1 MNIEYYIVEHTEAAT
16 YGDIFVVL
24 EVIFTIMAVVVI
36 FFLLFMILYGIISLL
51 TKSLKIKCEDN
62 TMMMIALILSLTITS
77 FMTYSSVKNTS
88 EKSYLIIWYEN
99 PAQKIKI
106 QKSALIDDMCLKI
119 KTGQLKAINP
129 MLVPFNLNRKTIKI
143 TKTDEELI
151 HKAEK
156 QYHDKV
162 EEERKEK
169 YADRLEII
177 D

>member
-24 EVIFTIMAVVVI
+24 EVIFTIMSVVVI

-62 TMMMIALILSLTITS
+62 TIMMTALILSLTITG
-77 FMTYSSVKNTS
+77 FITYSSIKNTS
-88 EKSYLIIWYEN
+88 KTAYLIIWYEN
-99 PAQKIKI
+99 PKEKVEI
-106 QKSALIDDMCLKI
+106 QKSLLINDMCLKI
-119 KTGQLKAINP
+119 ENGQLSAQNS
-129 MLVPFNLNRKTIKI
+129 LAVPLNLYRKTIPI
-143 TKTDEELI
+143 TKDEEKQILE
-151 HKAEK
+151 AEK
-156 QYHDKV
+156 QYHDKI